1 MPRWHLLWISW
12 ERLQQVVNQHRKL
25 SHGCHLGMSRID
37 AFILRVPHQRISTS
51 IWFDTNYLLISI
63 GFTRVVMARCTH
75 GPPTFMV
82 VYHVCL

>member
-1 MPRWHLLWISW
+1 
-12 ERLQQVVNQHRKL
+12 
-25 SHGCHLGMSRID
+25 MSRID